1 MLSNSENIAQRV
13 SDLIEKHRVEIGSRP
28 KTTPVKWKGFSM
40 SVNEAKMIIDV
51 LEKEKLDYQKWMNNT
66 QTGGEIT
73 KLAASGAGVAA
84 MVTGAALCLFP
95 PTAIA
100 GAITLASGVA
110 ASQAG
115 QMIGDGVSNI
125 GTNANKQSIEQI
137 DSYIDSLKNAIIALL

>member
-1 MLSNSENIAQRV
+1 MLSSAENIVGTV
-13 SDLIEKHRVEIGSRP
+13 SDLIERHRVEIGSRP
-28 KTTPVKWKGFSM
+28 KTSPVKWKGLSM
-40 SVNEAKMIIDV
+40 SVNEAKMIIDM
-51 LEKEKLDYQKWMNNT
+51 LEKEKLDYQQWMNNT

-73 KLAASGAGVAA
+73 KLASSGAGIAA
-84 MVTGAALCLFP
+84 MVTGAALLLFP

-125 GTNANKQSIEQI
+125 GTNANKQSIEQV
-137 DSYIDSLKNAIIALL
+137 DAYIDSLKNAIIASV